1 MLINKAIANFL
12 ICLRD
17 LYIFSVIN
25 IYTFEHEKSWAI
37 EALVRCPQEVKVI

>member
-1 MLINKAIANFL
+1 MLVIKAIANFL

-17 LYIFSVIN
+17 LYIYFQLL

-37 EALVRCPQEVKVI
+37 EALARCPQEVKVI